1 MGVFERTSV
10 AGEAGEFLHH
20 ALIARPPE
28 RNAQRRQV
36 LQRLPAPADELGL
49 VATPGGRRVD
59 LAVLAGEAHGE
70 PFLPLPAIAA
80 LPGAAGDGARN
91 IVDQPVGDLAELL
104 HRADAGFLVE
114 LALRRRPGIFA
125 GIDATLRHL
134 PDVGFIAMFD
144 TAGPAADED
153 QPRCVDQHH
162 ADAGPVRQVFIA
174 RHSVTTPRS

>member
-1 MGVFERTSV
+1 MTDTLLAR
-10 AGEAGEFLHH
+10 EAGKFLHH
-20 ALIARPPE
+20 ALIDRPLE
-28 RNAQRRQV
+28 RHDQSRKI
-36 LQRLPAPADELGL
+36 LHRLPAPADEFRL
-49 VATPGGRRVD
+49 VAAAGAHDVD
-59 LAVLAGEAHGE
+59 LGIPAGEADRE

-80 LPGAAGDGARN
+80 LPGAPGDGARN
-91 IVDQPVGDLAELL
+91 VVDQPVGDFAELL